1 VVDLARTRLG
11 EGVRRR
17 ADAVQLVGEIIPR
30 SESRLA
36 GRPIRRR
43 LYNAR
48 TTLPALQ
55 EREWPCCALESLFRR
70 PTNSKKENQNSDS
83 WMSCQGRF
91 SFPNS
96 IKFFRI
102 LLVHANLRWQHFT
115 RYIPFFHVQVV
126 SEGAS
131 IGNCWPVLG
140 LIKTGDTSLERRHQT
155 QLQCVAYAK
164 GKFPS

>member
-55 EREWPCCALESLFRR
+55 ERE
-70 PTNSKKENQNSDS
+70 
-83 WMSCQGRF
+83 
-91 SFPNS
+91 
-96 IKFFRI
+96 
-102 LLVHANLRWQHFT
+102 
-115 RYIPFFHVQVV
+115 
-126 SEGAS
+126 
-131 IGNCWPVLG
+131 
-140 LIKTGDTSLERRHQT
+140 
-155 QLQCVAYAK
+155 
-164 GKFPS
+164 